1 MSSSTWPSLELET
14 KQLSGENMS
23 HSIHKVFKEF
33 LSSTI
38 SDHQSYTCVKL
49 GHGFDNV
56 IPQGHKVNPQGVN
69 VIPPWIIELDCI

>member
-38 SDHQSYTCVKL
+38 SDYQSYFSVEL
-49 GHGFDNV
+49 GHEFDNFRN
-56 IPQGHKVNPQGVN
+56 QLLFFYSSN
-69 VIPPWIIELDCI
+69 EL